1 MTVARVVGLHADDRR
16 AHQVIAIQRVR
27 NLIIPSP
34 SVNTLHTSLTR
45 TEGIA

>member
-1 MTVARVVGLHADDRR
+1 MTVARVVGLEADDRR
-16 AHQVIAIQRVR
+16 ADPVIEIRCVR